1 MEAFLYNHKSWD
13 DTALKEETNGTGT
26 HTGGYYIRYPRR
38 FKAGGGTDFRDL
50 RCDRTCRRFK
60 RFEIEGVKFIMA
72 HERTQIPGSLGDA
85 QVVVFGHS
93 HMYQQQEINGRLWL
107 NPGSCGYK
115 RGTLPLSMAVMT
127 IENGAYTLETIWLE
141 KGYGTPEDA
150 IAKREKPK
158 KNRYER
164 QQKRHM
170 QEKKDKEMLFL
181 IAKILR
187 LYQADASR
195 AWVVKN
201 TGNDPE
207 LTAKIYDLCGMEE
220 TSDAHRIL
228 AKLKEGI

>member
-1 MEAFLYNHKSWD
+1 MAGKGLRNARRCHRK
-13 DTALKEETNGTGT
+13 TGKTEE
-26 HTGGYYIRYPRR
+26 
-38 FKAGGGTDFRDL
+38 
-50 RCDRTCRRFK
+50 
-60 RFEIEGVKFIMA
+60 
-72 HERTQIPGSLGDA
+72 
-85 QVVVFGHS
+85 
-93 HMYQQQEINGRLWL
+93 
-107 NPGSCGYK
+107 
-115 RGTLPLSMAVMT
+115 
-127 IENGAYTLETIWLE
+127 
-141 KGYGTPEDA
+141 
-150 IAKREKPK
+150 
-158 KNRYER
+158 NRYER